1 MLAAGCVLALIAGP
15 REGRAQAALLAAR
28 GPPLSL
34 DVQGAARGQAR
45 LRATML
51 AEHPGGH
58 IPTSILR
65 NINGLWNKSISGK
78 REKNRKTG
86 GFELPKEVRA
96 RPRGGGGGASR
107 LDGP

>member
-1 MLAAGCVLALIAGP
+1 MARALLENMAGALGILAAGCVLALFAGP
-15 REGRAQAALLAAR
+15 RAGRAQAAALLAAR

-34 DVQGAARGQAR
+34 DMQGAARGQAR

-51 AEHPGGH
+51 ADHPGGH

-86 GFELPKEVRA
+86 GFELPKEV
-96 RPRGGGGGASR
+96 
-107 LDGP
+107 